1 MIYLGTLGRIVG
13 IKCPSSQ
20 SVEPASRYVF
30 EPTLEGKIKGQARP
44 VGRRTW
50 NLELSSATSP
60 SEHSAL
66 SAFANGEWG
75 IGPFIFVP
83 VDAPHTNLLTPQ
95 ASSCAETT
103 FATAK
108 PGGPVNL
115 GADGWAGASLTTP
128 TADPN
133 GMYFGNST
141 ELIPVLPGQ
150 PVTGSAWVQGAG
162 ARVRLNW
169 YDMNGNYLSSFV
181 ASSNTATSTM
191 ARIHVIGTPPAGAA
205 ACRLLIVGPAGM
217 RAARPAVTWSNGLQ
231 PWADGQGCKKA
242 VVSAFSRDQVLAVVG
257 STYSNV
263 SFTVTEVG

>member
-1 MIYLGTLGRIVG
+1 MIYLGTLGRMVG

-20 SVEPASRYVF
+20 SVETAERYGF
-30 EPTLEGKIKGQARP
+30 DQTLEGRVKAQAKP

-50 NLELSSATSP
+50 NLQLSQATTP
-60 SEHSAL
+60 QDHSAL
-66 SAFANGEWG
+66 SAFANGVWG
-75 IGPFIFVP
+75 AGPFYFVSA
-83 VDAPHTNLLTPQ
+83 DAPHTNLLTPQ
-95 ASSCAETT
+95 ASSCAETA

-128 TADPN
+128 TADAN

-169 YDMNGNYLSSFV
+169 CDINGDYMFQFV

-191 ARIHVIGTPPAGAA
+191 SRLSVVGTPPPGAVS
-205 ACRLLIVGPAGM
+205 CSLLAVGPAGM
-217 RAARPAVTWSNGLQ
+217 RATQPAVTWGNELQ

-242 VVSAFSRDQVLAVVG
+242 VVSAFSRDQVLAVPG
-257 STYSNV
+257 NTYSNV
-263 SFTVTEVG
+263 SFTVSEVG